1 MTPLAKPSGI
11 TLADHRQHVYDEAE
25 RLLGLR
31 PNETPGLPFLARKYA
46 ELVPEGDL
54 ALRVRRSAWI
64 HDKGKEHSKPWQDAC
79 QNDYATYRAWRT
91 ARGLDPDAI
100 DSGDYRRFEYDRP
113 WRHRGKAAGDH
124 LRKAG
129 VRHEFASL
137 LWCRDNPGT
146 DLTLSERVAIAAHH
160 GKFSARH
167 KARRRWDRDEG
178 GRYASL
184 FKRLEAEGDA
194 IARGFYGQPLSLPLL
209 RRYELAGVRALLRL
223 ADTRASRAEA
233 GGALAPIE
241 SFSYTSSYAKRRP
254 VQELALAHADDPITV
269 LRAPTGSGKTGAAL
283 LWGQHQVDHGKA
295 DRVVIAM
302 PTRFTA
308 NALAAGA
315 EDDIAETGLYHSSA
329 WYARYEEDGN
339 KELARER
346 HAMARLLATPLSV
359 STVDHLLLSLTGT
372 KEDHHATF
380 FFLANAAVVFDEV
393 DFYDAFVQANLTVL
407 LDALRA
413 LRVPVLLMSATVPD
427 SARRLYRV
435 DTEIR
440 ASSAE
445 SSGCRTLHR
454 HPPVEK
460 PDDARDILDRMIE
473 AGTGIVYANTVERAY
488 NYWAYLTDRV
498 ESTGGDLPV
507 YLYHSRFTEPDKKV
521 VETALIKALGYD
533 AWKGKTARG
542 IAVLTQIGE
551 MSINIS
557 TPLMLSDL
565 CPWDRLAQRAG
576 RLARFKDLIPEGEIH
591 VADPHQKGALYP
603 APYGSFNNR
612 TWEAG
617 QPLLET
623 QRRMD
628 AETATRSIQL
638 TPEFLVAEVDHLYPE
653 PEALD
658 AGARANTD
666 ALRHLIQTNWMITS
680 ATEADEDN
688 AQVGGTWKSRDI
700 PPQDTLLIIGSN
712 DIPEDSPLRFS
723 SYAAWR
729 GFELQR
735 GIPCPKYLCERAFK
749 CGEATLL
756 NYTIGDDPEPLSAL
770 AYVRGYEAPGKED
783 GIGSGLGSLSVR
795 EHEDSFDD
803 VSH

>member
-11 TLADHRQHVYDEAE
+11 TLADHRQHVFDEAE

-31 PNETPGLPFLARKYA
+31 PNEAPGLPFLARKYA
-46 ELVPEGDL
+46 ELVPDGDL
-54 ALRVRRSAWI
+54 SFRVQRAAWL
-64 HDKGKEHSKPWQDAC
+64 HDKGKEHSRPWQEAC
-79 QNDYATYRAWRT
+79 RNDYETYRAWRQ
-91 ARGLDPDAI
+91 AHGLDPDRVSAEE
-100 DSGDYRRFEYDRP
+100 YERFERDHQ
-113 WRHRGKAAGDH
+113 WRYRGKAAGDH

-137 LWCRDNPGT
+137 LWCRDDPGT

-160 GKFSARH
+160 GKFSARS
-167 KARRRWDRDEG
+167 KARRRWERDEG
-178 GRYASL
+178 GRYALL

-241 SFSYTSSYAKRRP
+241 SFNYTSSYPKRRP
-254 VQELALAHADDPITV
+254 VQELALTHADDPITV

-283 LWGQHQVDHGKA
+283 LWGQHQVDHGRA

-308 NALAAGA
+308 NALAAEA

-329 WYARYEEDGN
+329 WYARYEGDEN

-407 LDALRA
+407 LDALRV

-427 SARRLYRV
+427 SARRLYGV
-435 DTEIR
+435 ETQIR
-440 ASSAE
+440 DSKAE
-445 SSGCRTLHR
+445 SSGARILRRHR
-454 HPPVEK
+454 PVEA
-460 PDDARDILDRMIE
+460 PEDARDVLDRMIKE
-473 AGTGIVYANTVERAY
+473 GTGIVYANTVERAY
-488 NYWAYLTDRV
+488 KYWRYLNAQVD
-498 ESTGGDLPV
+498 EQEAHLPV
-507 YLYHSRFTEPDKKV
+507 YLYHSRFTEPDKKR
-521 VETALIKALGYD
+521 VETALISALGFQ
-533 AWKGKTARG
+533 AWEEGRARG

-557 TPLMLSDL
+557 APLMLSDL

-576 RLARFKDLIPEGEIH
+576 RLARFRDLIATGEIF
-591 VADPHQKGALYP
+591 VADPYQKGSLYP
-603 APYGSFNNR
+603 APYGSFENQAW
-612 TWEAG
+612 TAG
-617 QPLLET
+617 EPLLET
-623 QRRMD
+623 QRRLD
-628 AETATRSIQL
+628 ALTIDGPVEL
-638 TPEFLVAEVDHLYPE
+638 TPNRLVKEVDHLYPD
-653 PEALD
+653 PEEWD
-658 AGARANTD
+658 APTRANTG
-666 ALRHLIQTNWMITS
+666 ALHVLIQTNWMITS
-680 ATEADEDN
+680 ATGADEDN
-688 AQVGGTWKSRDI
+688 ASVGGAWKSRDI
-700 PPQDTLLIIGSN
+700 PLQSTLLIL
-712 DIPEDSPLRFS
+712 DPEKLPEDGPLRLS
-723 SYAAWR
+723 SYAEWR
-729 GFELQR
+729 RIELEH
-735 GIPCPKYLCERAFK
+735 GISCPTYLRDRALK
-749 CGEATLL
+749 RGEATVLH
-756 NYTIGDDPEPLSAL
+756 YTIGDDPECHTATLYA
-770 AYVRGYEAPGKED
+770 RGYEAPDDD
-783 GIGSGLGSLSVR
+783 GIGGGLGALSVR
-795 EHEDSFDD
+795 EQEDSAS
-803 VSH
+803 VRIL